1 MAVINRASS
10 RSPCL
15 IFFPIHQRDHWSLI
29 VVKTKIKTILQRY
42 LLGGSRKTSPAP
54 RVMKEFMVKY
64 YEEKLMRL
72 CRLCGVFICQ
82 YAERLSRRGPVN
94 FRQKR
99 FRSRRSKRKDD
110 NRADGKEDQLSWA
123 TKVSQFDHQK
133 TPQENKNL
141 EEK

>member
-1 MAVINRASS
+1 
-10 RSPCL
+10 
-15 IFFPIHQRDHWSLI
+15 
-29 VVKTKIKTILQRY
+29 
-42 LLGGSRKTSPAP
+42 
-54 RVMKEFMVKY
+54 MKEFMVKY

-110 NRADGKEDQLSWA
+110 NRADGKED
-123 TKVSQFDHQK
+123 
-133 TPQENKNL
+133 
-141 EEK
+141 